1 MCYAPKKY
9 HQRKTAR
16 TVYTEHVMW
25 LYSSMA
31 KSGSER
37 VTRVADWMDTHKT
50 AMTGTTGAPAV
61 IKITN
66 PQIAKKTIFT
76 INH

>member
-1 MCYAPKKY
+1 
-9 HQRKTAR
+9 
-16 TVYTEHVMW
+16 
-25 LYSSMA
+25 MA
-31 KSGSER
+31 KSGSVR

-61 IKITN
+61 IKITK
-66 PQIAKKTIFT
+66 PQIAKKTILT